1 MKIKA
6 LTVGPIMENCYI
18 LYDEKTLDAIIIDPG
33 DEADRILS
41 VVQKLNLRVKYIVN
55 THGHADHIGANGELL
70 RSLPGAKLAIH
81 ADDAAMLTD
90 PSLNLSIS
98 GYMGRTIISPPADII
113 LHEGD
118 TIDFGSCSLKVIHTP
133 GHTPG
138 GICLV
143 GEGVVMSGDSLFEGS
158 IGRTDLPGGSMRDL
172 VAALKKKI
180 LVLDPDLKVYPGHG
194 GPTEIGFERN
204 TNPYLG

>member
-18 LYDEKTLDAIIIDPG
+18 LYDEKTLEGIIVDPG

-41 VVQKLNLRVKYIVN
+41 VVKQLNLKIKYIVN
-55 THGHADHIGANGELL
+55 THGHADHIGANAQLVSAL
-70 RSLPGAKLAIH
+70 GAKLAIH
-81 ADDAAMLTD
+81 ADDAPMLTD
-90 PSLNLSIS
+90 PGLNLSIS
-98 GYMGRTIISPPADII
+98 GYMGRTIISPPADVI

-118 TIDFGSCSLKVIHTP
+118 EIKFGSCSLRVIHTP

-158 IGRTDLPGGSMRDL
+158 IGRTDLPGGSMRQL
-172 VAALKKKI
+172 VTALKKKI
-180 LVLDPDLKVYPGHG
+180 IVLNPDLKVYPGHG

-204 TNPYLG
+204 TNPYLA

>member
-18 LYDEKTLDAIIIDPG
+18 LYDEKTLEGIIVDPG

-41 VVQKLNLRVKYIVN
+41 VVKQLNLKIKYIVN
-55 THGHADHIGANGELL
+55 THGHADHIGANAQLVQAL
-70 RSLPGAKLAIH
+70 GAKLAIH
-81 ADDAAMLTD
+81 ADDAPMLTD
-90 PSLNLSIS
+90 PGLNLSVS
-98 GYMGRTIISPPADII
+98 GYMGRTIISPPADVI

-118 TIDFGSCSLKVIHTP
+118 EIKFGSCSLRVIHTP

-158 IGRTDLPGGSMRDL
+158 IGRTDLPGGSMRQL
-172 VAALKKKI
+172 VTALKKKI
-180 LVLDPDLKVYPGHG
+180 IVLNPDLKVYPGHG
-194 GPTEIGFERN
+194 GATEIGFERN
-204 TNPYLG
+204 TNPYLA